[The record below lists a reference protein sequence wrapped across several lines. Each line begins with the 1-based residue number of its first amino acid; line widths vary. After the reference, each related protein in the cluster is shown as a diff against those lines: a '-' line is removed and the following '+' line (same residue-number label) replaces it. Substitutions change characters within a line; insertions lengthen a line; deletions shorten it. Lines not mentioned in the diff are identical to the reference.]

1 MTLDWSGTFLIT
13 ASTDKYISI
22 FDMLNG
28 NMVCKAT
35 CGETTT
41 GLLLTLDCKFLIS
54 TSHDG
59 CIYFWKLDASFT
71 KNLH

>member
-1 MTLDWSGTFLIT
+1 
-13 ASTDKYISI
+13 
-22 FDMLNG
+22 
-28 NMVCKAT
+28 MVCKAT